1 VQIESAEGKGTS
13 IRLTFPIRK
22 ARNAPAPEAPKPSEV
37 NRSLRVLCIDDEP
50 MVCRLLNDC
59 LKRFNH
65 QVTVAP
71 GGRQGLDMFRAAL
84 RARQPYQVVVTD
96 LGMPEVDGQQVARSI
111 KSESPSTPVILLTG
125 WGTMI
130 KDEGDQTVLVDAVV
144 SKPPR
149 IHELNQLLL
158 KVATPSTRDY

>member
-1 VQIESAEGKGTS
+1 
-13 IRLTFPIRK
+13 
-22 ARNAPAPEAPKPSEV
+22 
-37 NRSLRVLCIDDEP
+37 
-50 MVCRLLNDC
+50 M
-59 LKRFNH
+59 
-65 QVTVAP
+65 AP

-84 RARQPYQVVVTD
+84 QERQPYQVVVTD

-130 KDEGDQTVLVDAVV
+130 KDDGDQTVLVDAVF

-149 IHELNQLLL
+149 MHELNQLLL
-158 KVATPSTRDY
+158 KVASPSAKDY